1 MPMTEEFY
9 DEEEELG
16 CFRFNPSEE
25 ELILDYLLPKLGF
38 HQPNTIYLLED
49 RDNIYAKEP
58 WRLNHTEN
66 DIFEPNE
73 WFYFVKRTNRKVK
86 GWKATGEL
94 KDVVSKKTGEVI
106 GKKRNLR
113 FYVEGDESKTSGWTM
128 REYSPIGNQNQRLC
142 HLKGP

>member
-1 MPMTEEFY
+1 MMPMTEEFY
-9 DEEEELG
+9 DEEEE
-16 CFRFNPSEE
+16 
-25 ELILDYLLPKLGF
+25 
-38 HQPNTIYLLED
+38 LED

-128 REYSPIGNQNQRLC
+128 REYSSIGNQNQRLC